1 MTVESASFVSG
12 LTPAY
17 PPGSDSIS
25 EGDDHIR
32 LIKSVLQ
39 GTFPNANSA
48 VNGVHTGT
56 SAPTSKTAGT
66 IWYDTTTSNKVLK
79 IYDGS
84 GWRTLVS
91 SPATD
96 FKLLGATNVGWVLP
110 TSDGSANQYLKTD
123 GSGNLDWVSAA
134 SDEIPSQTGNSGKYL
149 TTNGTA
155 ASWDN
160 EVSSQTGNS
169 GKFLTTDGS
178 STSWAVPTDTDTGKL
193 LGVGHNSRSGYTDV
207 SSTSMTDSGLAITYT
222 KLSATSTLY
231 VDFACEAKLA
241 TNFGWDEGV
250 TDETSQ
256 TGYIRLVYATSTTT
270 GISPA
275 TDDDANY
282 IKEQGF
288 TLNSGAVVQLGFGT
302 GYIWA
307 VTGLAAGANTFKVQG
322 KVADSDNGSI
332 EFVDG
337 TIRLME
343 VEA

>member
-12 LTPAY
+12 LVPAY

-25 EGDDHIR
+25 EGDDHLR

-39 GTFPNANSA
+39 GTFPNANA
-48 VNGVHTGT
+48 AMNGIHTGT
-56 SAPTSKTAGT
+56 SAPTSTSAGQL
-66 IWYDTTTSNKVLK
+66 WFDTTYNVLK
-79 IYDGS
+79 IRNEADAS
-84 GWRTLVS
+84 WVTLNI
-91 SPATD
+91 SPITD
-96 FKLLGATNVGWVLP
+96 FKILGSNTIGWILP
-110 TSDGSANQYLKTD
+110 TADGIADQFLTTD
-123 GSGNLDWVSAA
+123 GSGNLDWVS
-134 SDEIPSQTGNSGKYL
+134 SSGDELP
-149 TTNGTA
+149 
-155 ASWDN
+155 
-160 EVSSQTGNS
+160 SQTGNS

-178 STSWAVPTDTDTGKL
+178 SVSWGTTTGKL

-241 TNFGWDEGV
+241 TNFGWDSGV
-250 TDETSQ
+250 TDVTFQ

-270 GISPA
+270 GITPA
-275 TDDDANY
+275 TDDGANY

-288 TLNSGAVVQLGFGT
+288 DLNSGAVVQLGFGT
-302 GYIWA
+302 GYIWKI
-307 VTGLAAGANTFKVQG
+307 TGLSVAAYTFKVQG
-322 KVADSDNGSI
+322 KVSDADNGSI
-332 EFVDG
+332 EFNNG